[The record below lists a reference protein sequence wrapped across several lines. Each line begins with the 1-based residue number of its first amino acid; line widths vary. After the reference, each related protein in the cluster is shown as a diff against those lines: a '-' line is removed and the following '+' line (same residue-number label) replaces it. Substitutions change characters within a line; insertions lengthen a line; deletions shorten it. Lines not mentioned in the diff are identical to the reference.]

1 MRRRK
6 ATGIE
11 RLKVRYG
18 RMFVIPWTIGFIL
31 FFLVPLVESI
41 AYAFS
46 NVSLVDENMLTFAGF
61 EHFRYL
67 IKDDLNFIDN
77 LKDAVI
83 SFIKFISDNL
93 LPHTNRFSHETYP

>member
-46 NVSLVDENMLTFAGF
+46 HVSLVDENMLTFAGF
-61 EHFRYL
+61 EHFRY
-67 IKDDLNFIDN
+67 
-77 LKDAVI
+77 
-83 SFIKFISDNL
+83 
-93 LPHTNRFSHETYP
+93 